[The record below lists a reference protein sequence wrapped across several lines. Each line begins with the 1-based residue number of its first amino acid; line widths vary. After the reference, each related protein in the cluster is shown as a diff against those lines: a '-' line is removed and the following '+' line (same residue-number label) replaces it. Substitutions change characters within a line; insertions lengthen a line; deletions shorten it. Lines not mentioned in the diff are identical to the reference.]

1 VRMSAAGRY
10 GARVQPLEVL
20 KAVNAAFCR
29 QDAAAMVALFSDDAI
44 VADHRQGGLGRW
56 QGRQELLAYY
66 TGICEAARE
75 LREQLEV
82 VEDRGDVIAAHCIFT
97 ARLSEDGPA
106 AEVSLNYGLVA
117 TIADG
122 LIQRIDLYQDGA
134 AAQAEMPAT
143 S

>member
-1 VRMSAAGRY
+1 
-10 GARVQPLEVL
+10 VQPLEVL

-29 QDAAAMVALFSDDAI
+29 QDAAAMVALFSDDAV

-56 QGRQELLAYY
+56 QGREELLAYY

-75 LREQLEV
+75 LRERLDV
-82 VEDRGDVIAAHCIFT
+82 VEDRGDVIVADCLFT

-106 AEVSLNYGLVA
+106 EEVSLGYGLVA

-122 LIQRIDLYQDGA
+122 LIRRIDLYQDGA
-134 AAQAEMPAT
+134 AAQAAMPET